1 MPFFIRTAKDAEMAI
16 STCSGELRLG
26 DAKTAVAAFWNAPA
40 KPGQSGIGDFRD
52 ARFERSTSDVRTL
65 AEFVLQN
72 QPTTPPKK
80 IAFVTTRDADFGMAR
95 MFEVFRQE
103 ARTEFRVFR
112 NYDEAITW
120 AQSVGPGA
128 IPLRSDPR
136 PSTKRVER

>member
-1 MPFFIRTAKDAEMAI
+1 MTIA
-16 STCSGELRLG
+16 TCSGELRLD
-26 DAKTAVAAFWNAPA
+26 DAKTAAAAFLIAPGA
-40 KPGQSGIGDFRD
+40 PGQSGIWDFRD
-52 ARFERSTSDVRTL
+52 ARLDLSTSDVRAI
-65 AEFVLQN
+65 AEFVLEN
-72 QPTTPPKK
+72 QPATPPKK

-120 AQSVGPGA
+120 TQSVGQGA
-128 IPLRSDPR
+128 IQLRSDPR